1 MATIGS
7 TTPPAGRMSPVGS
20 VVWALV
26 PLLTVGLGTMVALGW
41 AAYRLRSRWL
51 TVCAVIAFIVTVIVL
66 WLSNST
72 TSSTANNLDGTL
84 IVVVLIAFGLGITFT
99 VRHRLV
105 RPEPTLLDTATAH
118 RRFTVKAPPRSNGID
133 PAISQ
138 SLAGRHRREQSRK
151 IVEQDPA
158 LAREL
163 RIGRPDLPRQFD
175 DGGLVDVNH
184 VPLAVIAHLPG
195 MTRQVAVQI
204 VEARDRANG
213 FSFVEELTAC
223 TDLPPEL
230 AEELAERLIFL
241 S

>member
-1 MATIGS
+1 MATIGR
-7 TTPPAGRMSPVGS
+7 TTPPVGRMSPAGS

-26 PLLTVGLGTMVALGW
+26 PLLTIGLGTMAALGW

-51 TVCAVIAFIVTVIVL
+51 TVSAVLALVVTVIVL
-66 WLSNST
+66 WLSNSAT
-72 TSSTANNLDGTL
+72 TSTANNIDGTL
-84 IVVVLIAFGLGITFT
+84 IVVVLIAGGLGITFA
-99 VRHRLV
+99 VRGRLV
-105 RPEPTLLDTATAH
+105 RPEPTLLDGGSG
-118 RRFTVKAPPRSNGID
+118 RLRFSVKAPPRSNGID

-138 SLAGRHRREQSRK
+138 ALAGRHRRQDARK

-158 LAREL
+158 LARDL

-184 VPLAVIAHLPG
+184 VPLAVIAQLPG
-195 MTRQVAVQI
+195 MSRQVAVQI

-213 FSFVEELTAC
+213 FSFVEELTGC
-223 TDLPPEL
+223 TDLSPEL
-230 AEELAERLIFL
+230 AEELAERLVFL

>member
-1 MATIGS
+1 
-7 TTPPAGRMSPVGS
+7 MSPAGS

-41 AAYRLRSRWL
+41 AAYRLHSRWL
-51 TVCAVIAFIVTVIVL
+51 TVSAAFAFVITVVVL

-72 TSSTANNLDGTL
+72 TSSTANNIDGTL
-84 IVVVLIAFGLGITFT
+84 IVVVLIACGLGITFA
-99 VRHRLV
+99 VRGRLV
-105 RPEPTLLDTATAH
+105 RPEPTLLDAGH
-118 RRFTVKAPPRSNGID
+118 GHFRFTVKAPPRSNGID

-138 SLAGRHRREQSRK
+138 SLAGRHRREQARK

-158 LAREL
+158 LARDL
-163 RIGRPDLPRQFD
+163 SIGRPDLPRQFD

-184 VPLAVIAHLPG
+184 APLAVIAHLPG
-195 MTRQVAVQI
+195 MTRQVAEQI
-204 VEARDRANG
+204 VEARDRTNG
-213 FSFVEELTAC
+213 FSFVEELTGC
-223 TDLPPEL
+223 TDLPPAL

>member
-1 MATIGS
+1 
-7 TTPPAGRMSPVGS
+7 MSPVGS

-26 PLLTVGLGTMVALGW
+26 PLLTIGLGTMVALGW

-51 TVCAVIAFIVTVIVL
+51 AVCAVIASVVTVIVL

-72 TSSTANNLDGTL
+72 TSSTVNDLDATL
-84 IVVVLIAFGLGITFT
+84 IVVVLIAGGLGITFA
-99 VRHRLV
+99 VRHRLL
-105 RPEPTLLDTATAH
+105 RPEPTLLDGWSGH
-118 RRFTVKAPPRSNGID
+118 HSRFLVKAPPRSNGID

-138 SLAGRHRREQSRK
+138 SLAGRHRREQARK

-158 LAREL
+158 LARDL

-204 VEARDRANG
+204 VEARDRTNG
-213 FSFVEELTAC
+213 FAFVEELTAC
-223 TDLPPEL
+223 TDLSPEL

-241 S
+241 H